1 MLLLLKSMTRLNDTS
16 SALGLLLTR
25 KSASVKAMGE
35 PGPTQEQLKTILEI
49 AVRVP
54 DHGKLTP
61 WRLVLFE
68 GDARRKFG
76 EIIRKRWHDLH
87 PGHGADSLIFQAG
100 LFLRAPTVLVVVS
113 RAGSHVKIPEW
124 EQLLSAGA
132 LTQNVL
138 LAAAALGVGAQWNT
152 DWIAYDPEIMKAMGL
167 SASEKIV
174 GIVYF
179 GTPLAPLEDR
189 PRPDPE
195 SLLTRWRG

>member
-1 MLLLLKSMTRLNDTS
+1 MIRLNDTT
-16 SALGLLLTR
+16 SALSLLKTR
-25 KSASVKAMGE
+25 KSASVKAMSE
-35 PGPTQEQLKTILEI
+35 PGPTPAQLKTILEI

-68 GDARRKFG
+68 GEARRQFG
-76 EIIRKRWHDLH
+76 EVIKARWHELH
-87 PGHGADSLIFQAG
+87 PEHGAESLAFQAG
-100 LFLRAPTVLVVVS
+100 LFLRAPSVLVVVS
-113 RAGSHVKIPEW
+113 RAGPHVKIPEW

-132 LTQNVL
+132 LTQNIL

-167 SASEKIV
+167 SEHEKIV
-174 GIVYF
+174 AIVYF
-179 GTPLAPLEDR
+179 GSPAAALEDR

-195 SLLTRWRG
+195 SLITRWQA

>member
-1 MLLLLKSMTRLNDTS
+1 MTRLNDTS
-16 SALGLLLTR
+16 SVLSLLKTR
-25 KSASVKAMGE
+25 KSASVKAMRE
-35 PGPTQEQLKTILEI
+35 PGPTPDELKTILEI

-68 GDARRKFG
+68 GEARRKFG
-76 EIIRKRWHDLH
+76 EIIKARWQELH
-87 PGHGADSLIFQAG
+87 PEHGADSMAFQAG

-113 RAGSHVKIPEW
+113 KAGPHVKIPEW
-124 EQLLSAGA
+124 EQVLSAGA
-132 LTQNVL
+132 LTQNIL

-152 DWIAYDPEIMKAMGL
+152 DWIAYDAEIMKAMGL
-167 SASEKIV
+167 SDSEKIV

-179 GTPLAPLEDR
+179 GTPAAALEDR

-195 SLLTRWRG
+195 SLITRWRG

>member
-1 MLLLLKSMTRLNDTS
+1 MTRLNDAS
-16 SALGLLLTR
+16 SALSLLKTR

-35 PGPTQEQLKTILEI
+35 PGPSPEQLKTILEI

-68 GDARRKFG
+68 GEARQKFG
-76 EIIRKRWHDLH
+76 EIMKARWHALH
-87 PGHGADSLIFQAG
+87 PEHGADSLAFQAG

-113 RAGSHVKIPEW
+113 KAGPHVKIPEW

-132 LTQNVL
+132 LTQNIL

-152 DWIAYDPEIMKAMGL
+152 DWIAYDQEIMKAMGL
-167 SASEKIV
+167 SESEKIV
-174 GIVYF
+174 GIVYL
-179 GTPLAPLEDR
+179 GTPKAALEDR
-189 PRPDPE
+189 PRPDPD
-195 SLLTRWRG
+195 SLITHWRG

>member
-1 MLLLLKSMTRLNDTS
+1 MTRLNDTS
-16 SALGLLLTR
+16 SALTLLRTR

-35 PGPTQEQLKTILEI
+35 PGPTPEQLKAILEI

-54 DHGKLTP
+54 DHGKLRP

-68 GDARRKFG
+68 GETRRKFG
-76 EIIRKRWHDLH
+76 EIIKARWQELH
-87 PGHGADSLIFQAG
+87 PEHGEDALAFQAG

-113 RAGSHVKIPEW
+113 KAGPHVKIPEW

-132 LTQNVL
+132 LTQNML

-152 DWIAYDPEIMKAMGL
+152 DWIAYDGEIMKAMGL
-167 SASEKIV
+167 SDQEKIV

-179 GTPLAPLEDR
+179 GTPQAALEDR

-195 SLLTRWRG
+195 SLITRWRG

>member
-1 MLLLLKSMTRLNDTS
+1 MTRLNDTS
-16 SALGLLLTR
+16 SALSLLKTR

-35 PGPTQEQLKTILEI
+35 PGPTPDELKTILEI

-68 GDARRKFG
+68 GEARRKFG
-76 EIIRKRWHDLH
+76 KIIEARWRALH
-87 PGHGADSLIFQAG
+87 PEHGAESLAFQAG

-113 RAGSHVKIPEW
+113 KAGPHVKIPEW

-132 LTQNVL
+132 VTQNIL

-167 SASEKIV
+167 SESERIV

-179 GTPLAPLEDR
+179 GTPATALEDR

-195 SLLTRWRG
+195 SLITRWRG

>member
-1 MLLLLKSMTRLNDTS
+1 MTRLNDTS
-16 SALGLLLTR
+16 SILSLLQTR
-25 KSASVKAMGE
+25 KSASAKAMGE
-35 PGPTQEQLKTILEI
+35 PGPTPDQLRTILEI

-68 GDARRKFG
+68 GEARRKFG
-76 EIIRKRWHDLH
+76 EVIKARWQALN
-87 PGHGADSLIFQAG
+87 PGHGADTLAFQAG
-100 LFLRAPTVLVVVS
+100 LFLRAPTVIVVVS
-113 RAGSHVKIPEW
+113 KAGPHVKIPEW

-132 LTQNVL
+132 VTQNML

-167 SASEKIV
+167 AENEKIV
-174 GIVYF
+174 GVVYF
-179 GTPLAPLEDR
+179 GTPGAPLEDR

-195 SLLTRWRG
+195 SLITRWRG

>member
-1 MLLLLKSMTRLNDTS
+1 MTRLNDTS
-16 SALGLLLTR
+16 SALSLLQTR

-35 PGPTQEQLKTILEI
+35 PGPTPEQLKTILEI

-68 GDARRKFG
+68 GEARRTFG
-76 EIIRKRWHDLH
+76 EIIKARWQALH
-87 PGHGADSLIFQAG
+87 PDHGADSLAFQAG
-100 LFLRAPTVLVVVS
+100 LFVRAPTVLVIVS
-113 RAGSHVKIPEW
+113 KAGPHVKIPEW

-132 LTQNVL
+132 LTQNLL

-167 SASEKIV
+167 GSTEKIV
-174 GIVYF
+174 GIVYL
-179 GTPLAPLEDR
+179 GTPGAALEDR

-195 SLLTRWRG
+195 SLITRWRG

>member
-1 MLLLLKSMTRLNDTS
+1 
-16 SALGLLLTR
+16 
-25 KSASVKAMGE
+25 
-35 PGPTQEQLKTILEI
+35 TILEI

-68 GDARRKFG
+68 GEARRTFG
-76 EIIRKRWHDLH
+76 EIIKARWQALH
-87 PGHGADSLIFQAG
+87 PDHGADSLAFQAG
-100 LFLRAPTVLVVVS
+100 LFVRAPTVLVIVS
-113 RAGSHVKIPEW
+113 KAGPHVKIPEW

-132 LTQNVL
+132 LTQNLL

-167 SASEKIV
+167 GSTEKIV
-174 GIVYF
+174 GIVYL
-179 GTPLAPLEDR
+179 GTPGAALEDR

-195 SLLTRWRG
+195 SLITRWRG